1 MQSCCGTRC
10 CMSLRGDNDVEAFGA
25 FSHETVET
33 AIAEFSPNLVVIDS
47 SHPDGKALVA
57 AVRTRLPKVGVIVLA
72 MRERDEEFL
81 AWADIGISGYLGPDT
96 SASGLMSLVR
106 RAAAGDVV
114 CPPRLT
120 ALLMNRFAGRSVDRT
135 SRASIHA
142 LTAREREIAALLADG
157 MSNKLIAR
165 RLGVALATVKNHVH
179 SILEKWDVRSR
190 GEAAARFRRPEHEVS
205 WAAVR
210 WTADGPCFPKRECG
224 IAERRDAKRHDVV
237 RSAGRVALCPIKLLS
252 RSAQRCLRLQSA

>member
-1 MQSCCGTRC
+1 MIILVISHAVLLREALLTV
-10 CMSLRGDNDVEAFGA
+10 LRGDGDVEAFGA
-25 FSHETVET
+25 GSHDAVE
-33 AIAEFSPNLVVIDS
+33 AVVAESAPNLVVVDA
-47 SHPDGKALVA
+47 SHPEGRALVA
-57 AVRTRLPKVGVIVLA
+57 AVRACLPKVAVIVLA

-96 SASGLMSLVR
+96 SASSLMSLVR

-120 ALLMNRFAGRSVDRT
+120 ALLMNRFAGRSSDRT

-142 LTAREREIAALLADG
+142 LTSREREIAALLADG

-190 GEAAARFRRPEHEVS
+190 GEAAARFRRPEHEVES
-205 WAAVR
+205 SGGGALRPQPGQVSRNEGAALR
-210 WTADGPCFPKRECG
+210 NGAMRNGLTSSFD
-224 IAERRDAKRHDVV
+224 RRA
-237 RSAGRVALCPIKLLS
+237 A
-252 RSAQRCLRLQSA
+252 